1 MQDESLTVLKGLLSG
16 GTISYQ
22 AIFSK
27 AFRSIPIGVYLS
39 QMYFWQENSRYKSKE
54 THQQIEGRTFICR
67 TADEW
72 FDETGMSAE
81 QQSKAR
87 ETLRPFGVLLE
98 KKAGMPAKLWQHID
112 LESLVTVINRYLE
125 TGSPVTVDYR
135 SKERLNTRSSNGKFR
150 QQVTVKNRPTYVE
163 SFESEEESFESVST
177 ADAAAH
183 AEPPQSK
190 KSKTKKLASPAAP
203 KPEGWTKQWAT
214 AFDEVDKEKCTASG
228 IPYERFI
235 WTVCAEQS
243 FAHLRNLREKAIIP
257 SLTEKRKR
265 EGKEGPISEPEL
277 LISARAVFSLAWDY
291 FQRIAAETGGTRHYT
306 PQSVYKNFNTLKIA
320 KQQQYA
326 AATRPASQ
334 SSTRIGIHQQHHNA
348 LAEYAVAA
356 QLRIIGGSQ
365 GGPSETPFAAGYA
378 HEVEGIVV
386 STEFR

>member
-1 MQDESLTVLKGLLSG
+1 MQNESLTVLKGLLSG

-54 THQQIEGRTFICR
+54 THQQIDGRTFICR
-67 TADEW
+67 TAEEW

-112 LESLVTVINRYLE
+112 IESLVTVINRYLE
-125 TGSPVTVDYR
+125 TGLPVTVDYR
-135 SKERLNTRSSNGKFR
+135 SKKRLNTRSSNGKFR
-150 QQVTVKNRPTYVE
+150 QQEAVKNRSTYVE
-163 SFESEEESFESVST
+163 SIESEEESIESSST

-183 AEPPQSK
+183 AEPTQSK
-190 KSKTKKLASPAAP
+190 KSKTKKLAAPADPKAP
-203 KPEGWTKQWAT
+203 GWTKEWAT
-214 AFDEVDKEKCTASG
+214 AFDEVDKEKCAASG

-291 FQRIAAETGGTRHYT
+291 FQRIATETGGARHYN
-306 PQSVYKNFNTLKIA
+306 PQSIYKNFNTLKTE
-320 KQQQYA
+320 KQK
-326 AATRPASQ
+326 Q
-334 SSTRIGIHQQHHNA
+334 SHGTNQRARST
-348 LAEYAVAA
+348 
-356 QLRIIGGSQ
+356 
-365 GGPSETPFAAGYA
+365 GYA
-378 HEVEGIVV
+378 PTAFNRGVGNIDP
-386 STEFR
+386 TLGF

>member
-1 MQDESLTVLKGLLSG
+1 MATTNESLAVLKGLLSG
-16 GTISYQ
+16 GTVSYQ

-39 QMYFWQENSRYKSKE
+39 QMFFWQENSRYKSKE

-112 LESLVTVINRYLE
+112 LESLVTVINRYLV

-135 SKERLNTRSSNGKFR
+135 SKERLSTRSSNGKFR
-150 QQVTVKNRPTYVE
+150 QQVTVKNRSTYVE
-163 SFESEEESFESVST
+163 SVESEEESVESSST

-183 AEPPQSK
+183 AEQLQSK
-190 KSKTKKLASPAAP
+190 KTKTKKLAAPAAP
-203 KPEGWTKQWAT
+203 KAPGWTKEWAT
-214 AFDEVDKEKCTASG
+214 AFDEVDREKCTARG

-243 FAHLRNLREKAIIP
+243 FNHLRNLREKAIIP
-257 SLTEKRKR
+257 SLREKLKN
-265 EGKEGPISEPEL
+265 EGPFSEAEL
-277 LISARAVFSLAWDY
+277 LKSARAVFSLAWDY
-291 FQRIAAETGGTRHYT
+291 FQRIATETGGARHYT
-306 PQSVYKNFNTLKIA
+306 PQSIYKHYNTLKIA

-348 LAEYAVAA
+348 LADYAVAA
-356 QLRIIGGSQ
+356 QLRIFGGGE
-365 GGPSETPFAAGYA
+365 GGPSQAPFAAGYA